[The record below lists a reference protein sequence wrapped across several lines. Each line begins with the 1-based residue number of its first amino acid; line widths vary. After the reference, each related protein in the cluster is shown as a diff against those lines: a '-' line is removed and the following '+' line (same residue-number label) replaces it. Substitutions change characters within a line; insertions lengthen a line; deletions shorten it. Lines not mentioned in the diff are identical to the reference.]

1 MADKVK
7 AIPAGY
13 HTVTPYLIIRDA
25 ASALAFY
32 QKAFGATE
40 RMRFADPQGRV
51 GHAEIKI
58 GNSIIMLGEES
69 PEMGARGPQTL
80 GGSPV
85 NLLLYV
91 KDVDAAFSRALA
103 AGAKELG
110 PVKDQ
115 FYGDRIGSVTDPYGH
130 VWYLATHKEDV
141 SPDELQRRAAAAHGG
156 QEASVPA
163 VDSTQG

>member
-25 ASALAFY
+25 ASALGFY
-32 QKAFGATE
+32 QKAFGAPE
-40 RMRFADPQGRV
+40 RMRFADPQGTVR
-51 GHAEIKI
+51 HAEIKI
-58 GNSIIMLGEES
+58 GNSVIMLGDES
-69 PEMGARGPQTL
+69 PEMGARSPQSL

-103 AGAKELG
+103 AGAKELR

-115 FYGDRIGSVTDPYGH
+115 FYGDRTGSVTDPYGH

-141 SPDELQRRAAAAHGG
+141 PPDELQRRAAAAHG
-156 QEASVPA
+156 PA
-163 VDSTQG
+163 

>member
-25 ASALAFY
+25 AGALEFY

-40 RMRFADPQGRV
+40 RLRMADPQGRV

-69 PEMGARGPQTL
+69 PEMGARSPQSL

-91 KDVDAAFSRALA
+91 RDVDAAFSRALA
-103 AGAKELG
+103 AGAKELR

-115 FYGDRIGSVTDPYGH
+115 FYGDRTGSVTDPYGH

-141 SPDELQRRAAAAHGG
+141 PLDELQRRAAAAHG
-156 QEASVPA
+156 PA
-163 VDSTQG
+163 